1 MFLLGCL
8 HMPDFTHPTPH
19 TPFKHL
25 HPSAIAVNFFEST
38 KTRHCGFLSNLG
50 RTIFTRRFSLAFPF
64 FHCYESSKQTI
75 CVPDFQ
81 SLLPSSLNYLDLKK
95 KKKKK
100 YMSFLIANL
109 VQTFYFSPSWSID
122 PALRIAGILPY
133 IKCAQVSA
141 TATVLNINFCIY

>member
-95 KKKKK
+95 KIKKNTCH
-100 YMSFLIANL
+100 FLQLTWFKPFIL
-109 VQTFYFSPSWSID
+109 VLRGVLIRLYEQPVFYHTSNVHRYP
-122 PALRIAGILPY
+122 PLQLY
-133 IKCAQVSA
+133 
-141 TATVLNINFCIY
+141 